1 MGLQE
6 AAGAGVS
13 RGRREAAGGR
23 RQFTR
28 SVWTLARAVILFASL
43 LPLPASR
50 AQTRLVVISGL
61 AGEPKYAESFHAWSN
76 SLVDAAR
83 SRYGL
88 ADSSIVW
95 LAESPG
101 KAPGRIAG
109 RSSKEAIE
117 RTLDGL
123 AARMRSGEQLVV
135 VLIGHGSVQGDDGA
149 RLTLPGPDLSAADL
163 ARLLARHGSRRVAVI
178 VAASSSGDFVPA
190 LSAPGRVVITATK
203 SGFER
208 NESLFGGH
216 FVAALAGDGAD
227 ADKDGRVSL
236 LEAFTYAT
244 REVRRAYEQENRLL
258 TEHALLDDNGDR
270 SGSGEPGAAA
280 KDGALARSFF
290 LTAGAATAGV
300 SNDPRAA
307 ALRKEKE
314 ELESKIEA
322 LKARRDAMDAKAYEA
337 ELERLLV
344 DLAATTR
351 ALRALEGR
359 PQ

>member
-1 MGLQE
+1 MSARLI
-6 AAGAGVS
+6 AAVAVAGI
-13 RGRREAAGGR
+13 AA
-23 RQFTR
+23 
-28 SVWTLARAVILFASL
+28 LC
-43 LPLPASR
+43 PLPAAL

-61 AGEPKYAESFHAWSN
+61 AGEPKYVGAFHAWSA

-83 SRYGL
+83 SRYGM
-88 ADSSIVW
+88 ADSNIVW
-95 LAESPG
+95 LAEDPT

-109 RSSKEAIE
+109 KSTKENVE

-123 AARMRSGEQLVV
+123 AARMRAGEQLVV
-135 VLIGHGSVQGDDGA
+135 VLVGHGSTQGDGV
-149 RLTLPGPDLSAADL
+149 RLTLPGPDLSATDL
-163 ARLLARHGSRRVAVI
+163 ARLLAKHGSRRVAVI

-190 LSAPGRVVITATK
+190 LSGPGRVVITATK

-208 NESLFGGH
+208 NESIFGGH

-244 REVRRAYEQENRLL
+244 REVRRIYEQENRLL

-270 SGSGEPGAAA
+270 SGSAEPGARGA
-280 KDGALARSFF
+280 DGGLARSFF
-290 LTAGAATAGV
+290 LTGGRGSAAAA
-300 SNDPRAA
+300 SSDPRAA

-322 LKARRDAMDAKAYEA
+322 LKGRKEAMDAKAYEA

-344 DLAATTR
+344 DLAATSR
-351 ALRALEGR
+351 ALRVLEGR
-359 PQ
+359 NQ

>member
-1 MGLQE
+1 MSRRLM
-6 AAGAGVS
+6 AVLAVGAV
-13 RGRREAAGGR
+13 
-23 RQFTR
+23 
-28 SVWTLARAVILFASL
+28 ASL
-43 LPLPASR
+43 FPLPASR

-61 AGEPKYAESFHAWSN
+61 AGEAKYVQSFHAWSA

-83 SRYGL
+83 SRYGI
-88 ADSSIVW
+88 ADSSILW
-95 LAESPG
+95 LAEDPA
-101 KAPGRIAG
+101 KAPGRITG
-109 RSSKEAIE
+109 KSTKENVE
-117 RTLDGL
+117 RTVEGL
-123 AARMRSGEQLVV
+123 ATRMRASEQLVV
-135 VLIGHGSVQGDDGA
+135 VLVGHGSTQGDGV

-163 ARLLARHGSRRVAVI
+163 ARLLAKHGSRRVAVI

-190 LSAPGRVVITATK
+190 LSAPGRVIITATK

-208 NESLFGGH
+208 NESIFGEY

-227 ADKDGRVSL
+227 TDKDGRVSL

-244 REVRRAYEQENRLL
+244 REVRRIYEQENRLL

-270 SGSGEPGAAA
+270 SGSAEPGARGG
-280 KDGALARSFF
+280 DGGLARSFF
-290 LTAGAATAGV
+290 LTGTPAVAAST
-300 SNDPRAA
+300 DPRATT
-307 ALRKEKE
+307 LRKEKE

-322 LKARRDAMDAKAYEA
+322 LKGRKGTMDAKAYEA

-359 PQ
+359 SQ

>member
-1 MGLQE
+1 MNRGKRK
-6 AAGAGVS
+6 AG
-13 RGRREAAGGR
+13 RGRRSQKLLLAAGLSA
-23 RQFTR
+23 F
-28 SVWTLARAVILFASL
+28 SSLIPVPASL
-43 LPLPASR
+43 

-61 AGEPKYAESFHAWSN
+61 AGEPKYVESFHAWSA

-83 SRYGL
+83 KRYGV

-95 LAESPG
+95 LAEDPAR
-101 KAPGRIAG
+101 APGRIG
-109 RSSKEAIE
+109 GKSTKENVE

-123 AARMRSGEQLVV
+123 ATRMRAAEQLVV
-135 VLIGHGSVQGDDGA
+135 VLVGHGSMQGDGA

-163 ARLLARHGSRRVAVI
+163 SRLLAKHGARRVAVV

-190 LSAPGRVVITATK
+190 LSTPGRVVITATK

-208 NESLFGGH
+208 NESIFGEH

-236 LEAFTYAT
+236 LEAFTFAT
-244 REVRRAYEQENRLL
+244 REVRRSYEQDNRLL

-270 SGSGEPGAAA
+270 SGSAEPGARGG
-280 KDGALARSFF
+280 DGGVARAFF
-290 LTAGAATAGV
+290 LTGAAASTA
-300 SNDPRAA
+300 SSDPRATV
-307 ALRKEKE
+307 LRKEKE
-314 ELESKIEA
+314 ELESRIEA
-322 LKARRDAMDAKAYEA
+322 LKARKDAMDAKTYEA

-351 ALRALEGR
+351 ALRSLEGKS
-359 PQ
+359 Q

>member
-1 MGLQE
+1 VF
-6 AAGAGVS
+6 A
-13 RGRREAAGGR
+13 
-23 RQFTR
+23 F
-28 SVWTLARAVILFASL
+28 LAVLC
-43 LPLPASR
+43 PLPAAR

-61 AGEPKYAESFHAWSN
+61 AGEPKYAESFHAWAA

-83 SRYGL
+83 SRYRI

-95 LAESPG
+95 LAAEPA

-109 RSSKEAIE
+109 RSTKDNVE
-117 RTLDGL
+117 RTLEGL
-123 AARMRSGEQLVV
+123 GTRMRAGEQLVV
-135 VLIGHGSVQGDDGA
+135 VLVGHGSMQGDGA

-163 ARLLARHGSRRVAVI
+163 SRVLAKHGNRRVAVV

-208 NESLFGGH
+208 NESIFGGH
-216 FVAALAGDGAD
+216 FVAALAAEGAD

-244 REVRRAYEQENRLL
+244 REVRRVYEQENRLL

-270 SGSGEPGAAA
+270 SGSVEPGERGA
-280 KDGALARSFF
+280 DGGVARSFF
-290 LTAGAATAGV
+290 LTGAASAAAA
-300 SNDPRAA
+300 SSDPRAA

-314 ELESKIEA
+314 ELESKIEG
-322 LKARRDAMDAKAYEA
+322 LKARKSTMDAKTYEA

-344 DLAATTR
+344 ELAGATR
-351 ALRALEGR
+351 ALRALER
-359 PQ
+359 SNP

>member
-1 MGLQE
+1 MRARLL
-6 AAGAGVS
+6 AALAVVAFGAL
-13 RGRREAAGGR
+13 RPPPAA
-23 RQFTR
+23 
-28 SVWTLARAVILFASL
+28 L
-43 LPLPASR
+43 

-61 AGEPKYAESFHAWSN
+61 PGEPKYAESFHAWSA

-83 SRYGL
+83 SRYGV

-95 LAESPG
+95 LAEDPG
-101 KAPGRIAG
+101 KAPGRIA
-109 RSSKEAIE
+109 SKSTKENVE

-123 AARMRSGEQLVV
+123 ATRMRAGEQLVV
-135 VLIGHGSVQGDDGA
+135 VLVGHGSTQGDGV

-163 ARLLARHGSRRVAVI
+163 ARLLVKHGSRRVAVI

-190 LSAPGRVVITATK
+190 LSGPGRVIITATK

-208 NESLFGGH
+208 NESIFGEH

-244 REVRRAYEQENRLL
+244 REVRRIYEQENRLL

-270 SGSGEPGAAA
+270 SGSAEPGARGG
-280 KDGALARSFF
+280 DGGLARSFF
-290 LTAGAATAGV
+290 LSGTTSAATA
-300 SNDPRAA
+300 SSDPRAT

-314 ELESKIEA
+314 DLESKIEA
-322 LKARRDAMDAKAYEA
+322 LKGRKGTMDAKAYEA

-351 ALRALEGR
+351 ALRGLEGR
-359 PQ
+359 SP

>member
-1 MGLQE
+1 MSVRLL
-6 AAGAGVS
+6 AALAVVAF
-13 RGRREAAGGR
+13 AAVR
-23 RQFTR
+23 PP
-28 SVWTLARAVILFASL
+28 SAAL
-43 LPLPASR
+43 

-61 AGEPKYAESFHAWSN
+61 PGEPKYAESFHAWSA

-83 SRYGL
+83 SRYGV

-95 LAESPG
+95 LAEDPG
-101 KAPGRIAG
+101 KAPGSIA
-109 RSSKEAIE
+109 SKSTKENVE

-123 AARMRSGEQLVV
+123 ATRMRAGEQLVV
-135 VLIGHGSVQGDDGA
+135 VLVGHGSTQGDGV

-163 ARLLARHGSRRVAVI
+163 ARLLVKHGSRRVAVI

-190 LSAPGRVVITATK
+190 LSGPGRVIITATK

-208 NESLFGGH
+208 NESIFGEH

-236 LEAFTYAT
+236 LEAFTYAS
-244 REVRRAYEQENRLL
+244 REVRRIYEQENRLL

-270 SGSGEPGAAA
+270 SGSAEPGARGG
-280 KDGALARSFF
+280 DGGLARSFF
-290 LTAGAATAGV
+290 LSGTTSSAAA
-300 SNDPRAA
+300 SSDPRAT

-314 ELESKIEA
+314 DLESKIEA
-322 LKARRDAMDAKAYEA
+322 LKGRKGAMDAKAYEA

-351 ALRALEGR
+351 ALRAVEGR
-359 PQ
+359 SP

>member
-1 MGLQE
+1 MSARLI
-6 AAGAGVS
+6 AALAVAG
-13 RGRREAAGGR
+13 
-23 RQFTR
+23 
-28 SVWTLARAVILFASL
+28 IASL
-43 LPLPASR
+43 VPLPVAH

-61 AGEPKYAESFHAWSN
+61 AGEPKYVQSFHAWSA

-83 SRYGL
+83 SRYGMG
-88 ADSSIVW
+88 DSSIVW
-95 LAESPG
+95 LAEDPA
-101 KAPGRIAG
+101 KAPGRIAAK
-109 RSSKEAIE
+109 STKENVE

-123 AARMRSGEQLVV
+123 TTRMRAGEQLVV
-135 VLIGHGSVQGDDGA
+135 VLVGHGSTQGDGV

-163 ARLLARHGSRRVAVI
+163 ARLLAKHGTRRVAVV
-178 VAASSSGDFVPA
+178 VAASSSGDFVQA
-190 LSAPGRVVITATK
+190 LSAPGRVIITATK

-208 NESLFGGH
+208 NESIFGEH

-244 REVRRAYEQENRLL
+244 REVRRIYEQENRLL
-258 TEHALLDDNGDR
+258 TEHAILDDNGDR
-270 SGSGEPGAAA
+270 SGSSEPGARGG
-280 KDGALARSFF
+280 DGALARSFF
-290 LTAGAATAGV
+290 LTGAAAAAAPSG
-300 SNDPRAA
+300 DPRAS

-322 LKARRDAMDAKAYEA
+322 LKARKVGMDAKVYET

-351 ALRALEGR
+351 ALRSLEGR
-359 PQ
+359 TQ

>member
-1 MGLQE
+1 MTGKG
-6 AAGAGVS
+6 AGALW
-13 RGRREAAGGR
+13 AGGSGKR
-23 RQFTR
+23 RR
-28 SVWTLARAVILFASL
+28 LRWARLAAVVGLASL
-43 LPLPASR
+43 LPLPASH

-61 AGEPKYAESFHAWSN
+61 SGEPKYVGSFYAWSA

-83 SRYGL
+83 SRYGV
-88 ADSSIVW
+88 ADSTIVW
-95 LAESPG
+95 LAEDPA
-101 KAPGRIAG
+101 KAPGRISG
-109 RSSKEAIE
+109 RSTKENIE
-117 RTLDGL
+117 RTLEGL
-123 AARMRSGEQLVV
+123 ATRMHAGEQLVV
-135 VLIGHGSVQGDDGA
+135 VLVGHGSMQDEGV

-163 ARLLARHGSRRVAVI
+163 ARVLAKHGSRRVAVI

-190 LSAPGRVVITATK
+190 LSGPGRVVITATK

-208 NESLFGGH
+208 NESIFGEH

-244 REVRRAYEQENRLL
+244 REVRRVYEQENRLL

-270 SGSGEPGAAA
+270 SGSAEPGSRGG
-280 KDGALARSFF
+280 DGALARAFF
-290 LTAGAATAGV
+290 LTGPRAATAA
-300 SNDPRAA
+300 SSDPRAT

-322 LKARRDAMDAKAYEA
+322 LKGRKDAMDAKAYET

-359 PQ
+359 NQ

>member
-1 MGLQE
+1 MSARLI
-6 AAGAGVS
+6 AALT
-13 RGRREAAGGR
+13 AA
-23 RQFTR
+23 T
-28 SVWTLARAVILFASL
+28 VAALCPLAAAH
-43 LPLPASR
+43 

-61 AGEPKYAESFHAWSN
+61 AGEPKYVASFHAWSA

-83 SRYGL
+83 SRYGI
-88 ADSSIVW
+88 ADSSIAW
-95 LAESPG
+95 LAEDPA

-109 RSSKEAIE
+109 KSTKENVE

-123 AARMRSGEQLVV
+123 ATRMRAGEQLVV
-135 VLIGHGSVQGDDGA
+135 VLVGHGSAQGDGV

-163 ARLLARHGSRRVAVI
+163 GRLLAKHGSRRVAVI
-178 VAASSSGDFVPA
+178 VAASSSGDFVQA
-190 LSAPGRVVITATK
+190 LSGPGRVIITATK

-208 NESLFGGH
+208 NESIFGEH

-244 REVRRAYEQENRLL
+244 REVRRIYEQENRLL
-258 TEHALLDDNGDR
+258 TEHAILDDNGDR
-270 SGSGEPGAAA
+270 SGSTEPGARGG
-280 KDGALARSFF
+280 DGGLARSFF
-290 LTAGAATAGV
+290 LTGAASAAASG
-300 SNDPRAA
+300 DPRAT
-307 ALRKEKE
+307 ALRREKE

-322 LKARRDAMDAKAYEA
+322 LKGRKEAMDAKAYEA

-359 PQ
+359 NP

>member
-1 MGLQE
+1 MSARLI
-6 AAGAGVS
+6 AA
-13 RGRREAAGGR
+13 
-23 RQFTR
+23 
-28 SVWTLARAVILFASL
+28 LAVVGIASL
-43 LPLPASR
+43 FPLRASR
-50 AQTRLVVISGL
+50 AQTRLVIISGL
-61 AGEPKYAESFHAWSN
+61 PGEPTYAESFHAWSL

-83 SRYGL
+83 SRYGI

-95 LAESPG
+95 LAADPG

-109 RSSKEAIE
+109 KSTKENIE

-123 AARMRSGEQLVV
+123 ATRMRAVEQLVV
-135 VLIGHGSVQGDDGA
+135 VLVGHGSTQGDGV

-163 ARLLARHGSRRVAVI
+163 ARLLAKHGSRRVAVI

-190 LSAPGRVVITATK
+190 LSAPGRVIITATK

-208 NESLFGGH
+208 NESIFGEY
-216 FVAALAGDGAD
+216 FVAALAGAGAD

-244 REVRRAYEQENRLL
+244 REVRRIYEQDNRLL

-270 SGSGEPGAAA
+270 SGSAEPGARGG
-280 KDGALARSFF
+280 DGGLARSFF
-290 LTAGAATAGV
+290 LTGAV
-300 SNDPRAA
+300 SAAAASSDPRAT

-322 LKARRDAMDAKAYEA
+322 LKGRKAGMEAKAYET

-359 PQ
+359 SQ

>member
-1 MGLQE
+1 MT
-6 AAGAGVS
+6 
-13 RGRREAAGGR
+13 GRFLGM
-23 RQFTR
+23 
-28 SVWTLARAVILFASL
+28 LAVVACASL
-43 LPLPASR
+43 FPRPSAL

-61 AGEPKYAESFHAWSN
+61 AGEPKYAESFHTWSA

-83 SRYGL
+83 SRYRM

-95 LAESPG
+95 LAEDPT

-109 RSSKEAIE
+109 RSTRENVE
-117 RTLDGL
+117 RTLEGL
-123 AARMRSGEQLVV
+123 ATRMRATEQLVV
-135 VLIGHGSVQGDDGA
+135 VLVGHGSIQGDGV

-163 ARLLARHGSRRVAVI
+163 ARLLTKHGTRRVAII

-190 LSAPGRVVITATK
+190 LSGPGRVVITATK

-208 NESLFGGH
+208 NESIFGGH
-216 FVAALAGDGAD
+216 FVAALSGDGAD

-244 REVRRAYEQENRLL
+244 REVRRIYEQDNRLL

-270 SGSGEPGAAA
+270 SGSTEPGARGG
-280 KDGALARSFF
+280 DGGLARSFF
-290 LTAGAATAGV
+290 LTGAASAAV
-300 SNDPRAA
+300 ASNDPRAT

-322 LKARRDAMDAKAYEA
+322 LKGRKETMDAKAYEA

-344 DLAATTR
+344 ELAAATR

-359 PQ
+359 NP

>member
-1 MGLQE
+1 MKRGTWE
-6 AAGAGVS
+6 AGSGKRS
-13 RGRREAAGGR
+13 RSLVLAAAL
-23 RQFTR
+23 
-28 SVWTLARAVILFASL
+28 LAVLASL
-43 LPLPASR
+43 LPLPASH
-50 AQTRLVVISGL
+50 AQTRLVVVSGL
-61 AGEPKYAESFHAWSN
+61 AGEPKYVESFHAWSA

-83 SRYGL
+83 ARYGM

-95 LAESPG
+95 LAEDPA

-109 RSSKEAIE
+109 RSTKENVE

-123 AARMRSGEQLVV
+123 AARMRPGEQLVV
-135 VLIGHGSVQGDDGA
+135 VLVGHGSTQGDGV

-163 ARLLARHGSRRVAVI
+163 SRALAKHGNRRVAVV

-190 LSAPGRVVITATK
+190 LSGPGRVVITATK

-208 NESLFGGH
+208 NESIFGGH

-236 LEAFTYAT
+236 LEAFTYAA
-244 REVRRAYEQENRLL
+244 REVRRVYEQDNRLL

-270 SGSGEPGAAA
+270 SGSAEPGARGG
-280 KDGALARSFF
+280 DGGLARSFF
-290 LTAGAATAGV
+290 LTGRASASAA
-300 SNDPRAA
+300 SSDPRAG

-314 ELESKIEA
+314 ELEAKIEA
-322 LKARRDAMDAKAYEA
+322 LKGRKSAMDAKAYEA

-344 DLAATTR
+344 ELAATTR

-359 PQ
+359 GR